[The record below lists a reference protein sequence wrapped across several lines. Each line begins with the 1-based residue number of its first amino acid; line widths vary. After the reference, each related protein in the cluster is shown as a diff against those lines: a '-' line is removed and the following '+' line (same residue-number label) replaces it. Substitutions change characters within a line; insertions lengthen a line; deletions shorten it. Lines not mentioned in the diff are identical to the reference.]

1 MIELKLK
8 KILGYLFLPIAFL
21 GCEKEIPRYAE
32 MQAYYQESVNLAQT
46 SLDSISRFSNKVD
59 GFVAL
64 HPRAKDDAL
73 YPEIEENIRKARIV
87 ISMDDG
93 SWGEDIRWEFEFG
106 EDE

>member
-1 MIELKLK
+1 MKSK
-8 KILGYLFLPIAFL
+8 KILKYLLLLITFVA
-21 GCEKEIPRYAE
+21 CEKEITRYAE
-32 MQAYYQESVNLAQT
+32 MQAYYQESVNLVQT

-87 ISMDDG
+87 ISMHDG
-93 SWGEDIRWEFEFG
+93 SWDDDIRWEFEFG
-106 EDE
+106 EDDEQ